1 MAIVQFSVVP
11 LGTAGTSLSS
21 YVAQIHQALEHCGL
35 VHELTPMG
43 TIIEGPLDRV
53 LDVIKQVHE
62 LPFNAGASR
71 VMTLV
76 NIDDRRDKQATA
88 ADKVASVRV
97 KLIPASE

>member
-1 MAIVQFSVVP
+1 MAIVQFSIVP
-11 LGTAGTSLSS
+11 LGTMGTSLSA
-21 YVAQIHQALEHCGL
+21 YVAQIHQALEKIDMEHQ
-35 VHELTPMG
+35 LTPMG
-43 TIIEGPLDRV
+43 TIIEGPLDRI

-88 ADKVASVRV
+88 ADKVASVRT
-97 KLIPASE
+97 KLTRQHQ